1 MNTSANNGV
10 CLKLIALLA
19 MLHVCISTNIR
30 SRTVANI
37 EQELMD
43 NGSGPS
49 GGDGLLD
56 DATGTTGTTG
66 STGSTGN
73 EELVTAPPT
82 TMISQKIVV
91 WGLSKEA
98 AESDPKLIQK
108 GIAAAIGFVDFTN
121 IEILSVEEVP
131 SVQDANAEQPTA
143 KADDHAE
150 VARLLLLEKHS
161 GVFKRAFNNAK
172 RVVQKVVEKVTRKK
186 DAQDAPAEVAVPE
199 EVSEEVTKPNAA
211 TPTADEPAVGEP
223 VTTEDTKNEGTD
235 LSIAYEVAVEDE
247 STKPAILNKM
257 KNFVNFKDSL
267 TKTLALAFKN
277 ADGGA
282 FQVKGLQVLAME
294 APVVETKTITAGGG
308 ANNADQTI
316 NVVREQLKVV
326 TKNAISDL
334 TEAAQQKVEDV
345 MAESKKKEA
354 DEANRLGV
362 MNVKDSSNMF
372 DHEAALSL
380 NIARKGIEGEDP
392 ELEEEQKE
400 DEKNKKDNV
409 PAATPAETGGEDA
422 TGGDADATRAATGS
436 AQR

>member
-1 MNTSANNGV
+1 MTSNNKKKVFSGV
-10 CLKLIALLA
+10 
-19 MLHVCISTNIR
+19 
-30 SRTVANI
+30 
-37 EQELMD
+37 
-43 NGSGPS
+43 
-49 GGDGLLD
+49 
-56 DATGTTGTTG
+56 
-66 STGSTGN
+66 
-73 EELVTAPPT
+73 
-82 TMISQKIVV
+82 
-91 WGLSKEA
+91 
-98 AESDPKLIQK
+98 
-108 GIAAAIGFVDFTN
+108 
-121 IEILSVEEVP
+121 
-131 SVQDANAEQPTA
+131 QPTGA
-143 KADDHAE
+143 LHLGNYLGA
-150 VARLLLLEKHS
+150 
-161 GVFKRAFNNAK
+161 
-172 RVVQKVVEKVTRKK
+172 
-186 DAQDAPAEVAVPE
+186 
-199 EVSEEVTKPNAA
+199 
-211 TPTADEPAVGEP
+211 
-223 VTTEDTKNEGTD
+223 
-235 LSIAYEVAVEDE
+235 
-247 STKPAILNKM
+247 M

-282 FQVKGLQVLAME
+282 FQVKGVQVLTME

-345 MAESKKKEA
+345 MVESKKKEA

-422 TGGDADATRAATGS
+422 TGGGADATGAATGS

>member
-1 MNTSANNGV
+1 MRSVT
-10 CLKLIALLA
+10 KLIALLA
-19 MLHVCISTNIR
+19 MLHMCGSTNIR

-37 EQELMD
+37 EQQLMD
-43 NGSGPS
+43 NASGPS
-49 GGDGLLD
+49 GDEGLLD
-56 DATGTTGTTG
+56 ATGLTGTG

-91 WGLSKEA
+91 WGLSKKA
-98 AESDPKLIQK
+98 AETDSKLIQK
-108 GIAAAIGFVDFTN
+108 GIAASIGIDFTN

-131 SVQDANAEQPTA
+131 SVQDANAEQPAAET
-143 KADDHAE
+143 DDHAK
-150 VARLLLLEKHS
+150 VAQLLLLEKHS
-161 GVFKRAFNNAK
+161 GVFKKAFNNAK
-172 RVVQKVVEKVTRKK
+172 SVVEKVVEKVTAK
-186 DAQDAPAEVAVPE
+186 DAPAEAEEVPE
-199 EVSEEVTKPNAA
+199 EVAKANAA
-211 TPTADEPAVGEP
+211 TPAADEPAADEPAADEPAADEPAADEP
-223 VTTEDTKNEGTD
+223 VTTEDTKSKDTD

-282 FQVKGLQVLAME
+282 FQVKGVQVLTME

-345 MAESKKKEA
+345 MVESKKKEA

-409 PAATPAETGGEDA
+409 PAATPAEMGGEDA
-422 TGGDADATRAATGS
+422 TGGGADATGAATGS

>member
-1 MNTSANNGV
+1 ME
-10 CLKLIALLA
+10 
-19 MLHVCISTNIR
+19 HNIVEIIVMYCFLQ
-30 SRTVANI
+30 T
-37 EQELMD
+37 
-43 NGSGPS
+43 
-49 GGDGLLD
+49 
-56 DATGTTGTTG
+56 
-66 STGSTGN
+66 
-73 EELVTAPPT
+73 ELVTAPPT

-91 WGLSKEA
+91 WGLSKKA
-98 AESDPKLIQK
+98 AETDSKLIQK
-108 GIAAAIGFVDFTN
+108 GIAASIGIDFTN

-131 SVQDANAEQPTA
+131 SVQDANAEQPAAETNDHA
-143 KADDHAE
+143 KAAQ
-150 VARLLLLEKHS
+150 LLLLEKHS
-161 GVFKRAFNNAK
+161 GVFKKAFNNAK
-172 RVVQKVVEKVTRKK
+172 SVVEKVVEKVTAK
-186 DAQDAPAEVAVPE
+186 DAPAEAEEVPE
-199 EVSEEVTKPNAA
+199 EVAKANAA
-211 TPTADEPAVGEP
+211 TPAADEPAADEP
-223 VTTEDTKNEGTD
+223 VTTEDTKSKDTD

-282 FQVKGLQVLAME
+282 FQVKGVQVLTME

-345 MAESKKKEA
+345 MVESKKKEA

-409 PAATPAETGGEDA
+409 PAATPAEMGGEDA
-422 TGGDADATRAATGS
+422 TGGGADATGAATGS

>member
-1 MNTSANNGV
+1 MRSVT
-10 CLKLIALLA
+10 KLIALLA
-19 MLHVCISTNIR
+19 MLHMCGSTNIR

-37 EQELMD
+37 EQQLMD
-43 NGSGPS
+43 NASGPS
-49 GGDGLLD
+49 GDEGNLDG
-56 DATGTTGTTG
+56 ATGTTGT
-66 STGSTGN
+66 TGSTGN

-91 WGLSKEA
+91 WGLSKKA
-98 AESDPKLIQK
+98 AETDSKLIQK
-108 GIAAAIGFVDFTN
+108 GIAASIGIDFTN

-131 SVQDANAEQPTA
+131 SVQDANAEQPAAETNDHA
-143 KADDHAE
+143 KAAQ
-150 VARLLLLEKHS
+150 LLLLEKHS
-161 GVFKRAFNNAK
+161 GVFKKAFNNAK
-172 RVVQKVVEKVTRKK
+172 SVVEKVVEKVTAK
-186 DAQDAPAEVAVPE
+186 DAPAEVAVPE
-199 EVSEEVTKPNAA
+199 EVPEEVAKANAA
-211 TPTADEPAVGEP
+211 TPAADEPAADEPAADEPAADEP
-223 VTTEDTKNEGTD
+223 VTTEDTKSKDTD

-282 FQVKGLQVLAME
+282 FQVKGVQVLTME

-345 MAESKKKEA
+345 MVESKKKEA

-422 TGGDADATRAATGS
+422 TGGGADATGAATGS